1 MTEPSAREEIMEATY
16 DALCDR
22 GYSELT
28 ARAIADRTT
37 KSKSHLFYHYDS
49 LDDLVVDFIDYLL
62 ERFDDWVETTRER
75 PPVERLTA
83 FTDWFLYGPGDDEQV
98 SFHTAMLELRAQA
111 PYNDRYRE
119 RLRDGDRRL
128 RAVVEEILEAGIESG
143 QLREHDPERTA
154 ALLIAA
160 FDGARVRQLTT
171 GRDAYPAQV
180 REAVVAD
187 LLADLV
193 AEGVSLDVEGSDGD
207 A

>member
-1 MTEPSAREEIMEATY
+1 MEATY

-28 ARAIADRTT
+28 AQAIADRTE
-37 KSKSHLFYHYDS
+37 KSKSLLFYHYDS
-49 LDDLVVDFIDYLL
+49 IEDLVADFIDYLL
-62 ERFDDWVETTRER
+62 ERFEEWVATTRDR
-75 PPVERLTA
+75 PPVERLMA

-119 RLRDGDRRL
+119 RLREGDRHL
-128 RAVVEEILEAGIESG
+128 REVLEEILRAGVESG
-143 QLREHDPERTA
+143 EFREHDPERTA

-160 FDGARVRQLTT
+160 LDGARVRQLTT
-171 GRDAYPAQV
+171 GRDAYLAEV
-180 REAVVAD
+180 REAIVADILAD
-187 LLADLV
+187 LLAKD
-193 AEGVSLDVEGSDGD
+193 VSLDRPEGGGPN